1 MLSNVAV
8 AEEAVVRLLTAK
20 PPYTLGAM
28 LTVWLVPSGVQFA
41 PFVEPY
47 MLNTFPLLTS
57 LIQLGSVELPT
68 G

>member
-8 AEEAVVRLLTAK
+8 AEQAVVRLLTAK
-20 PPYTLGAM
+20 PPYPLGAM